1 MFAACDGIMDT
12 AWDKWDEVKEN
23 TVNTT
28 VDTFKQKTL
37 EQIGGDIH
45 PTCRTDCW
53 QVMALGVKRTRSE
66 HLPSETVMTSV
77 KVALSMLVH
86 EDPNQTTPAFI
97 LKEGF
102 QFTEVAVG
110 VGEKPGKCWYRNDVH
125 GMKYFASTY
134 CPGRAAEL
142 GDKLW
147 LPQNWRHVHCVDDAP
162 DIVVSHLMGKSRL
175 EYLVL
180 PCPHLMSGVMARGI
194 QFDDREALVLT
205 WRQKFE
211 LKVGEDKVEAYMI
224 WSKSAMHPKIPGDDD
239 HLLNDGQGQAFKTS
253 AGTPVDDSRVEP
265 KPQRNNGRQLIK
277 ARGVL
282 LFDSPMEKGQVCVI
296 AFGHENTQSGF
307 NNFGRAA
314 HYVGLG
320 GLVGGGATQIVEEQ
334 LGRIRNIGHPF

>member
-1 MFAACDGIMDT
+1 
-12 AWDKWDEVKEN
+12 
-23 TVNTT
+23 
-28 VDTFKQKTL
+28 
-37 EQIGGDIH
+37 
-45 PTCRTDCW
+45 
-53 QVMALGVKRTRSE
+53 
-66 HLPSETVMTSV
+66 MTSV
-77 KVALSMLVH
+77 KVAMSMLVH
-86 EDPNQTTPAFI
+86 EDPMQCGESPPKFI
-97 LKEGF
+97 GQEGF
-102 QFTEVAVG
+102 QYTVVPVG

-125 GMKYFASTY
+125 GMKYFAATY
-134 CPGRAAEL
+134 CPGKMAEL

-162 DIVVSHLMGKSRL
+162 DIVCAHLMGKSRL
-175 EYLVL
+175 DYLVV

-211 LKVGEDKVEAYMI
+211 LKVEGKTVEAYMI
-224 WSKSAMHPKIPGDDD
+224 WSKSAMHSKIPGD
-239 HLLNDGQGQAFKTS
+239 NDLWPDGVEGDLSKTK

-282 LFDSPMEKGQVCVI
+282 LFDSPDKPGDVCVI
-296 AFGHENTQSGF
+296 VFGHENPQADF

-320 GLVGGGATQIVEEQ
+320 GFVGGGTTQIVEEL
-334 LGRIRNIGHPF
+334 LGRIHNIAHPHLRH

>member
-1 MFAACDGIMDT
+1 
-12 AWDKWDEVKEN
+12 
-23 TVNTT
+23 
-28 VDTFKQKTL
+28 
-37 EQIGGDIH
+37 
-45 PTCRTDCW
+45 
-53 QVMALGVKRTRSE
+53 
-66 HLPSETVMTSV
+66 
-77 KVALSMLVH
+77 MLVH

-194 QFDDREALVLT
+194 QATTEQIPLR
-205 WRQKFE
+205 
-211 LKVGEDKVEAYMI
+211 I
-224 WSKSAMHPKIPGDDD
+224 PKR
-239 HLLNDGQGQAFKTS
+239 LS
-253 AGTPVDDSRVEP
+253 MSSRSRSGT
-265 KPQRNNGRQLIK
+265 
-277 ARGVL
+277 
-282 LFDSPMEKGQVCVI
+282 
-296 AFGHENTQSGF
+296 T
-307 NNFGRAA
+307 
-314 HYVGLG
+314 G
-320 GLVGGGATQIVEEQ
+320 G
-334 LGRIRNIGHPF
+334 NS

>member
-1 MFAACDGIMDT
+1 MDN

-23 TVNTT
+23 TLNTT

-37 EQIGGDIH
+37 EQVGGEIH
-45 PTCRTDCW
+45 PSCRTDCW

-66 HLPSETVMTSV
+66 QLPSETVMTSV
-77 KVALSMLVH
+77 RVAMSQLVH
-86 EDPNQTTPAFI
+86 DDPNKTVPAFI
-97 LKEGF
+97 GKEGF
-102 QFTEVAVG
+102 THVEVAVG
-110 VGEKPGKCWYRNDVH
+110 VGEKLGKCWYRNDVH
-125 GMKYFASTY
+125 GMKYFASTH
-134 CPGRAAEL
+134 CPGKAAEL

-162 DIVVSHLMGKSRL
+162 DIVVCHLMGKSRL

-211 LKVGEDKVEAYMI
+211 LKVGGNKVEAYMI

-239 HLLNDGQGQAFKTS
+239 HLANEGNGAALKTT
-253 AGTPVDDSRVEP
+253 AGTPVDDQHVEP

-282 LFDSPMEKGQVCVI
+282 LFDTPQDGVCVI

-307 NNFGRAA
+307 NHLGRAA

-320 GLVGGGATQIVEEQ
+320 GLVGGGATQIVEEL
-334 LGRIRNIGHPF
+334 LGRIRNIGFPHHH